1 MRIHEVMSDPVFI
14 VAPDTPAEDAWQL
27 MRTRGV
33 RHLVVKEESKVVGIL
48 SESDA
53 GGPSGTAVRAGA
65 TVHDL
70 MDPHFVT
77 IGRDDTVRSAANL
90 MRGRGLGCLPV
101 VHRGKLVGVVTIA
114 DMLAVIG
121 GGVDRPSH
129 EKRAAMHHRVPHRR
143 VSAATGRW

>member
-1 MRIHEVMSDPVFI
+1 MSDPVFI
-14 VAPDTPAEDAWQL
+14 VSPDTPAEDAWQL

-65 TVHDL
+65 IVSDL

-143 VSAATGRW
+143 ANAATGRW